1 MIDLKSILQQ
11 HPNCL
16 SSRASFKSVL
26 MDKYPSEKRMVNIL
40 TILFECGVAH
50 KIKEKKILDTN
61 EILGLIAQIENEYG
75 ISGQYSQEAILV
87 WAAAFNITASAIK
100 TQSSNTSP
108 KEPVQSAEKKPIV
121 YVQGDV
127 DDYDVVQKTDGY
139 YITHFNGFE
148 EDEMTIPSM
157 IDGKAIKGIAQDAFK
172 GCVAVKRITISEGI
186 EIIENCAFKECK
198 ALEEVILPDTLRR
211 IGKKS
216 SEYGAGAFF
225 STNLKS
231 IVLPHNVEYLGPYS
245 FGFCSNLCRVELSD
259 KITTIHENTFCYC
272 RSLSNV
278 KLPAGLQTIEA
289 NAFENCRVLRTVRIP
304 MGTKSIGRKAFD
316 STYLTEI
323 YIPPTVTKIGD
334 ESTRSILGD
343 SVFGYNSRNMTIY
356 CAAGSEAMNYARKN
370 NIKCAKA
377 QF

>member
-26 MDKYPSEKRMVNIL
+26 MDKYPSERRTVNIL
-40 TILFECGVAH
+40 TILFECGIAQR
-50 KIKEKKILDTN
+50 IKEKKNIDSN
-61 EILGLIAQIENEYG
+61 EMSGLVAQVENEYG
-75 ISGQYSQEAILV
+75 ISGQYSQEAILI
-87 WAAAFNITASAIK
+87 WAAAFDVTASAIK
-100 TQSSNTSP
+100 TQSPITAP
-108 KEPVQSAEKKPIV
+108 KEQTKRVEQKPVV

-127 DDYDVVQKTDGY
+127 DDYDITQKSNGY

-157 IDGKAIKGIAQDAFK
+157 IDGKAIKGIAQNAFK

-186 EIIENCAFKECK
+186 EVIENCAFKECK

-211 IGKKS
+211 IGSKTE
-216 SEYGAGAFF
+216 EYGVGAFF
-225 STNLKS
+225 STNLKT
-231 IVLPHNVEYLGPYS
+231 IIIPQNVDFLGPYS
-245 FGFCSNLCRVELSD
+245 FGFCSNLRKVELSD
-259 KITTIHENTFCYC
+259 KITTIHNSTFSYC
-272 RSLSNV
+272 RSLSDI
-278 KLPAGLQTIEA
+278 KLPASLSKIEES
-289 NAFENCRVLRTVRIP
+289 AFDNCKVLRSVHIP
-304 MGTKSIGRKAFD
+304 MGTKMIGRKAFD
-316 STYLTEI
+316 GTSLAEI
-323 YIPPTVTKIGD
+323 YIPPTVTKIGE

-343 SVFGYNSRNMTIY
+343 SVFGFASRNLTIY

>member
-50 KIKEKKILDTN
+50 KIKEKKILDAN
-61 EILGLIAQIENEYG
+61 EMLGLIAQVENEYG
-75 ISGQYSQEAILV
+75 IPGQYSQEAILI
-87 WAAAFNITASAIK
+87 WAVAFNVTASAIK
-100 TQSSNTSP
+100 TQSLSASP
-108 KEPVQSAEKKPIV
+108 KEPDQSAEQKPIV

-127 DDYDVVQKTDGY
+127 DDYDVVQKADGY

-186 EIIENCAFKECK
+186 EVIENCAFKDCK

-211 IGKKS
+211 IGSKTA
-216 SEYGAGAFF
+216 EYGVGAFF
-225 STNLKS
+225 GTNLKT
-231 IVLPHNVEYLGPYS
+231 IIIPQNVDFLGPYS
-245 FGFCSNLCRVELSD
+245 FGFCSNLRKVELSD
-259 KITTIHENTFCYC
+259 KITIIHNSTFSYC
-272 RSLSNV
+272 RSLSDI
-278 KLPAGLQTIEA
+278 KLPASLSKIEES
-289 NAFENCRVLRTVRIP
+289 AFDNCKALRSVHIP
-304 MGTKSIGRKAFD
+304 MGTKTIGRKAFD
-316 STYLTEI
+316 NTPLSEI
-323 YIPPTVTKIGD
+323 YIPPTVNKIGE
-334 ESTRSILGD
+334 ESTRSIIGD
-343 SVFGYNSRNMTIY
+343 GVFGFASRNLTIY